1 MDLALEKTNIDI
13 NSLLISWGLMPGEY
27 HNGVIKTTK
36 FGLFNM
42 WFAFLLFSW
51 ESIKWIILM
60 FYTENSQIAIY
71 LGEWH
76 QYYGPKLVVDIAAAS
91 ETLNSIALISL
102 YYFSLRNQKKMLF
115 WLDFMD
121 FNSETR
127 FFYKMNLRESE
138 SKKFTKQLA
147 LMWFILKQI
156 NYFLDLFSFATF
168 LISFL
173 LFKHDH
179 YVYYL
184 ISIFSFSI
192 SVYYLANHW
201 FGLTL
206 ILYQVNNIIIS

>member
-1 MDLALEKTNIDI
+1 MDSALEKTNIDI
-13 NSLLISWGLMPGEY
+13 NSLLMSWGLMPGEY
-27 HNGVIKTTK
+27 RNGMMETTK

-60 FYTENSQIAIY
+60 FCTETDQIAIY

-76 QYYGPKLVVDIAAAS
+76 QYFGPKLVVDVAAAS

-102 YYFSLRNQKKMLF
+102 YYFSLRNHKKMLF
-115 WLDFMD
+115 WIDFMD
-121 FNSETR
+121 FNSETKC
-127 FFYKMNLRESE
+127 FYKMNLRESD
-138 SKKFTKQLA
+138 SKRFTKQFA
-147 LMWFILKQI
+147 LMWFILKPI
-156 NYFLDLFSFATF
+156 NYFLDLSSFAAF

-173 LFKHDH
+173 MFKHDH
-179 YVYYL
+179 YFNYL